1 MNGAF
6 KISLIMLVCL
16 AGTNKINAQKEPI
29 SNQLT
34 HAMAP
39 FRAIVEK
46 VAHRRQVIYHMLADD
61 CKAQIIYIH
70 RFEHLVNNPLES
82 AYGNLE
88 MLVQNA
94 LTATGDPVAIQD
106 NHEKFRQALRT
117 EERLT
122 KFYTK
127 EITKQYC
134 SNQELRSNHE

>member
-6 KISLIMLVCL
+6 KIPLIMFACL
-16 AGTNKINAQKEPI
+16 AGTNKINAQKESI

-46 VAHRRQVIYHMLADD
+46 VAHRRQVIYHMLAGD
-61 CKAQIIYIH
+61 CRAQIIYIH
-70 RFEHLVNNPLES
+70 RFEHLVKNPLEA

-94 LTATGDPVAIQD
+94 LTATGDPVAIRE
-106 NHEKFRQALRT
+106 NHDQFRQALRT
-117 EERLT
+117 EKRLT
-122 KFYTK
+122 KLYTK
-127 EITKQYC
+127 AITKQYC